1 MKDDAIAKKMR
12 QGQFVR
18 NNGRV
23 LRAINIMRR
32 KYERLQD
39 VQYALSD
46 IPEDQYLDSI
56 NFLDEAGYIKLRDI
70 VSRDKTHLE
79 DADEYTDLEAKL
91 TSTGI
96 RLLGGEISDRM
107 VDA

>member
-23 LRAINIMRR
+23 LRAINLLRH

-39 VQYALSD
+39 VRYALDD

-56 NFLDEAGYIKLRDI
+56 NFLDSAGYIKLRNV
-70 VSRDKTHLE
+70 VSREETHLE
-79 DADEYTDLEAKL
+79 DADEYTDLEAKV
-91 TSTGI
+91 TATGI
-96 RLLGGEISDRM
+96 RLLGGEISDHM